1 MSALNTRTKLSTL
14 LSAWDAYCAE
24 PHFDHFVEFALG
36 VNTLAEIL
44 RVGPSV
50 GLARISQDLE
60 QEALALFGAP
70 ESHPISPEAREQ
82 LATHI
87 RGLSQLLTGEQPAAL
102 PDRRQHSAESA
113 ASVALQPPA
122 LYLISDNDV
131 RWQELQAQ
139 LGYFGLAVQRIGW
152 SEAPRQVQSFFLLD
166 LTGVDWP
173 QLAELRRNNPASQ
186 LIALGLD
193 SEFALMHQALKHGC
207 DHCFPRDMSRPAMVA
222 HILELQ
228 DQHDDDGY
236 RVLIVD
242 DSVTAHAL
250 IRRALAEQGIETRA
264 LADPRQVLDTLREF
278 QPDLLLLDMYMP
290 GCTGVEVAR
299 IIRQHPEYLSMPIV
313 YLSGETDLALQV
325 EALRLG
331 GDHFLTKPF
340 NPVFLNAIVKSKI
353 ERYRALR
360 RSMEHDSLTGL
371 LNHTSSK
378 TQLDI
383 ALDQCRQQQKP
394 LCVAMLDIDH
404 FKQVNDRYGHPVG
417 DQIIRSLA
425 WLLKKRVRHSDILG
439 RYGGEEFLLALP
451 GASLSQGFA
460 VLELLRQDFAAIH
473 HPYADGYF
481 QLSFSC
487 GMAAYPAIESREA
500 LIQAADDAL
509 YRAKRGGRNRVE
521 CA

>member
-1 MSALNTRTKLSTL
+1 MTTPNTRTKLSTL
-14 LSAWDAYCAE
+14 LSAWEAYCRD
-24 PHFDHFVEFALG
+24 PHFEHFVEFALG

-44 RVGPSV
+44 RTGSSV

-60 QEALALFGAP
+60 QEALGLFGGP
-70 ESHPISPEAREQ
+70 DSHPISDEARSQ
-82 LATHI
+82 LAEHI
-87 RGLSQLLTGEQPAAL
+87 RGLTQLLAGDAPVAQQ
-102 PDRRQHSAESA
+102 DRRQHGSSGCT
-113 ASVALQPPA
+113 PPA
-122 LYLISDNDV
+122 APGLYLVSDHALH
-131 RWQELQAQ
+131 WQDLQAQ
-139 LGYFGLAVQRIGW
+139 LGYFGLNIQRISW
-152 SEAPRQVQSFFLLD
+152 QNLPQQVQGFFLLD
-166 LTGVDWP
+166 LPASPHWQA
-173 QLAELRRNNPASQ
+173 QLATLRRQNPASQ

-193 SEFALMHQALKHGC
+193 SEFELMHEALKHGC
-207 DHCFPRDMSRPAMVA
+207 DHCFPRHMTHPAMVA

-228 DQHDDDGY
+228 DTLQEEAY

-264 LADPRQVLDTLREF
+264 ISEPSQVLDALRDF

-299 IIRQHPEYLSMPIV
+299 IIRQHPEYLSTPIV

-353 ERYRALR
+353 ERYRTLR
-360 RSMEHDSLTGL
+360 RSMQHDSLTGL

-378 TQLDI
+378 TQLDM
-383 ALDQCRQQQKP
+383 ALEQCRQQQKP

-404 FKQVNDRYGHPVG
+404 FKLVNDRYGHPVG

-425 WLLKKRVRHSDILG
+425 WLLKKRVRSQDILG

-451 GASLSQGFA
+451 GATLSQGFT

-473 HPYADGYF
+473 HPYGDGYF

-487 GMAAYPAIESREA
+487 GMAAFPVIDSREA

-509 YRAKRGGRNRVE
+509 YRAKHAGRNRVE